1 MGITLNLI
9 ACAFITVWMVEY
21 LGYNAG
27 KNIHFLLL
35 IGILLVVA
43 RLLLLI
49 PARKRA

>member
-1 MGITLNLI
+1 MGISLNLI
-9 ACAFITVWMVEY
+9 ACAFITVWIVEY

-43 RLLLLI
+43 RLFLLI